1 LIYFHRF
8 VRKPFMLNMF
18 IKGIV
23 PFIRGTLFK
32 KRKEKK
38 RKKKSPGMEEEW
50 KSDGAEQL

>member
-1 LIYFHRF
+1 MIYFHRF

-50 KSDGAEQL
+50 